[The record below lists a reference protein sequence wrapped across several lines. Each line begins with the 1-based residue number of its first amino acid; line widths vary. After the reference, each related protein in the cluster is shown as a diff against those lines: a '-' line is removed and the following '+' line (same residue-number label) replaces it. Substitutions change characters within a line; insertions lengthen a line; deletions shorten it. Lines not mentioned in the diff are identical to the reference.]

1 MNKPVREK
9 RNVLLSSANVEVRST
24 TKGRIVEGY
33 SPKWNTLSEVLS
45 DFRETFR
52 PYAFTDSLKAYPDVQ
67 ANYAHLQDRLIGRV
81 SSGTLKVRQDETGL
95 YFSVLVPKSETV
107 LLELLERQDITAASF
122 EFALADSRDEQWSI
136 MADGTPLRAV
146 SRAVLYAVSLVS
158 SPAYPDSKIGLRN
171 APKFVLDKVHIA
183 QSNRDDDTPE
193 DDDIDLCQHSDDE
206 RSGMTCS
213 TCSQRVVDLDC
224 RCETESLRDW
234 TCNDCGL
241 SVDDDDSDGADN
253 TPDIDVDGDELD
265 EAHRNALVSSLL
277 LRAAE

>member
-9 RNVLLSSANVEVRST
+9 RSVLLSSANVEVRST

-95 YFSVLVPKSETV
+95 YFSVLVPKSEMV

-136 MADGTPLRAV
+136 MADGTPLRTV

-183 QSNRDDDTPE
+183 QSIRDDDSSE
-193 DDDIDLCQHSDDE
+193 DEVCQHADDE
-206 RSGMTCS
+206 RSGMTCR
-213 TCSQRVVDLDC
+213 TCSAAVVNDEC
-224 RCETESLRDW
+224 RCDEDKGEIRDW
-234 TCNDCGL
+234 RCDDCGL
-241 SVDDDDSDGADN
+241 PVDDYDSVDNTLDVDSDDE
-253 TPDIDVDGDELD
+253 DELD
-265 EAHRNALVSSLL
+265 EGQRNALVSSLL